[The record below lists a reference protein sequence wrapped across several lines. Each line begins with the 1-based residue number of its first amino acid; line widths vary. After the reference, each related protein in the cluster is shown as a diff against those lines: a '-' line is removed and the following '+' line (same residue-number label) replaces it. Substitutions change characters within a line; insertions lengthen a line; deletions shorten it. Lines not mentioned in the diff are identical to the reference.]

1 MEKRCLSL
9 LLPET
14 LFFKI
19 MSGHQVCV
27 GRKRQMGDWPK
38 MIEAE
43 TNAVSSSEDKIQ
55 GTEEFAI
62 VERVARI
69 VSSVYGAKPDYAR
82 LAAELAYAISF
93 DVFGIVLLH
102 HDRKAVRIT
111 VCQRDSSVSADM
123 PEQWMPHYHRYPFA
137 GSMLEQLLYTTSI
150 IVKDY
155 PHGLDG
161 PPTTSGDAL
170 SEYPYLHATCI
181 VPLRTKERLLGTL
194 ELGSTFSGTYADST
208 VQRLIEA
215 VAQVLATAIE
225 RTQLEGSAEIQDRQR
240 RALKDVSYALTS
252 KMDLPA
258 ILTHITDGV
267 ATALNVASAIVTVDQ
282 HDGRLHL
289 AAQTGL
295 DVAILGKIVSR
306 ELAMTDQC
314 IFGSTI
320 RHRQSYISNDIEH
333 DVQFPASHVLT
344 TALAIRSVLSY
355 PLVIDSTI
363 YGVLLLCSSE
373 AGGFTPLKADIVALF
388 ATQATIAIHN
398 GLLLEAARQRQRF
411 QNAIEQ
417 LEHVSHVSPAT
428 NTSFEEEQ
436 ALFAHV
442 QAEARRTFGVSLT
455 TILRFVSDN
464 LLTNNELDVRTWL
477 HDKQKD
483 EYSVLHNA
491 LPAIR
496 QEESHAL
503 LTSSTL
509 VEKSE
514 EYNLLTR
521 DTLSLLTQTTQAA
534 LARAGVVSELSRLLI
549 QLQQPTN
556 GIKDAWF
563 VTDITGTCI
572 YMNPVAELFCGM
584 RLIASEHLHVSI
596 EHVFA
601 GLLPR
606 IRNCEAVQLY
616 LQDFILGN
624 HYKQELRCVIAL
636 EPLDLPVAVQIQ
648 KQESSSQSTARTGMN
663 NRYSGQEGGRAL
675 LRSMLLEN
683 APSDS
688 HYQFTSHALHDQ
700 QGQVTA
706 YALQVRDITTQVR
719 DEKNKSALLSS
730 VSHDLRTPL
739 TTIKAAVTGLLQTDI
754 PWDEQMR
761 REMLEDIDLEADHLT
776 ALVNSF
782 VEMSRIEMG
791 ALLLEKEWCD
801 IVEIINDMLTRT
813 KHVLGERK
821 VQMHV
826 ATALPLLS
834 LDRVQIGRVLYNL
847 IENAVHH
854 SPEQST
860 ILIKIDTVT
869 DTMAPTMVRVQL
881 VDEGCGIP
889 EHEQERVF
897 KAFYGLR
904 SPGSGLGLAIC
915 KGIIEAH
922 QGRIWIESAEEGSCF
937 IFTLP
942 IEASLAR

>member
-1 MEKRCLSL
+1 M
-9 LLPET
+9 PE
-14 LFFKI
+14 
-19 MSGHQVCV
+19 GA
-27 GRKRQMGDWPK
+27 WPK
-38 MIEAE
+38 MVEAK
-43 TNAVSSSEDKIQ
+43 TNAVSSSEDRIHA
-55 GTEEFAI
+55 TEEFAI

-69 VSSVYGAKPDYAR
+69 VSSVYGAKPDYTR
-82 LAAELAYAISF
+82 LAAELAHAISF

-102 HDRKAVRIT
+102 HDRKAVRMT
-111 VCQRDSSVSADM
+111 VCQRDSSASAGM
-123 PEQWMPHYHRYPFA
+123 AKQWMPHYHQYPFS
-137 GSMLEQLLYTTSI
+137 GSMLEQMLYTTSI

-161 PPTTSGDAL
+161 PPATSGDAL
-170 SEYPYLHATCI
+170 SKYPYLHATCI

-194 ELGSTFSGTYADST
+194 ELGSTLSGTYAGST

-240 RALKDVSYALTS
+240 QALKDVSRALTS
-252 KMDLPA
+252 KMDLPT

-282 HDGRLHL
+282 RDARLHL
-289 AAQTGL
+289 AAQSGL
-295 DVAILGKIVSR
+295 DAAILSKIVR
-306 ELAMTDQC
+306 GELAMTDQC

-398 GLLLEAARQRQRF
+398 GLLLEAARQRHRF
-411 QNAIEQ
+411 QDAIEQ
-417 LEHVSHVSPAT
+417 LEHVSPAT
-428 NTSFEEEQ
+428 EFSCQEDQ
-436 ALFAHV
+436 ALFVHV
-442 QAEARRTFGVSLT
+442 QEEARRTFGVSLT

-464 LLTNNELDVRTWL
+464 LLTNNERDVQTWL
-477 HDKQKD
+477 HDDQKD

-491 LPAIR
+491 LPAR
-496 QEESHAL
+496 QDAIL
-503 LTSSTL
+503 SSSAF

-514 EYNLLTR
+514 ACKFLTE

-534 LARAGVVSELSRLLI
+534 LVRAGVVSELSRLLI

-584 RLIASEHLHVSI
+584 RLVASEHMHVLI
-596 EHVFA
+596 ERVFA

-606 IRNCEAVQLY
+606 IRNREEVQLY
-616 LQDFILGN
+616 LQDFMLGN

-648 KQESSSQSTARTGMN
+648 KQELSSRSTGRAEMN
-663 NRYSGQEGGRAL
+663 SRYSRQEGSRAL

-688 HYQFTSHALHDQ
+688 HYQFTGHVLHDQ

-706 YALQVRDITTQVR
+706 YALQVRDITTQIR

-761 REMLEDIDLEADHLT
+761 REMLEDIDLETDHLT

-801 IVEIINDMLTRT
+801 IVEIINDTLTRT
-813 KHVLGERK
+813 KRVLGERK

-826 ATALPLLS
+826 DTDLPLLS
-834 LDRVQIGRVLYNL
+834 LDRVQLGRVLYNL
-847 IENAVHH
+847 IENAAHH
-854 SPEQST
+854 SPEQSAL
-860 ILIKIDTVT
+860 LIKVDTVA
-869 DTMAPTMVRVQL
+869 DTKAPTMVRVQV

-897 KAFYGLR
+897 KAFYSLC

-922 QGRIWIESAEEGSCF
+922 QGRIWVEGAEKGSCF

>member
-1 MEKRCLSL
+1 
-9 LLPET
+9 
-14 LFFKI
+14 
-19 MSGHQVCV
+19 
-27 GRKRQMGDWPK
+27 
-38 MIEAE
+38 MIETE
-43 TNAVSSSEDKIQ
+43 TNAVSSSEDRSQ
-55 GTEEFAI
+55 ATEEFAI

-69 VSSVYGAKPDYAR
+69 VSSVYGTKPDYTR
-82 LAAELAYAISF
+82 LAAELAHAISF

-111 VCQRDSSVSADM
+111 VCQRDSSASAGM
-123 PEQWMPHYHRYPFA
+123 SKQWMPRYHQYPFA
-137 GSMLEQLLYTTSI
+137 GSMLEQLLSTKSI

-161 PPTTSGDAL
+161 PPAISGDAL
-170 SEYPYLHATCI
+170 SKYPYLHTTCI
-181 VPLRTKERLLGTL
+181 VPLRAKERLLGTL
-194 ELGSTFSGTYADST
+194 ELGSTLPGTYAGST

-240 RALKDVSYALTS
+240 QALKDVSRALTS
-252 KMDLPA
+252 KMDLPT

-282 HDGRLHL
+282 RDAYFHL
-289 AAQTGL
+289 AAQSGL
-295 DVAILGKIVSR
+295 DAAILSKIVRS

-333 DVQFPASHVLT
+333 DAQFPASHVLT

-398 GLLLEAARQRQRF
+398 GLLLEAAQQRHRF
-411 QNAIEQ
+411 QDAIEQ
-417 LEHVSHVSPAT
+417 LEHVSPAT
-428 NTSFEEEQ
+428 NSSFQEEQ

-442 QAEARRTFGVSLT
+442 QEEARRTFGVSLT

-464 LLTNNELDVRTWL
+464 LLTNNERDVRTL
-477 HDKQKD
+477 FEDNQKD
-483 EYSVLHNA
+483 EYSA
-491 LPAIR
+491 LPTIR
-496 QEESHAL
+496 QEEPHAL
-503 LTSSTL
+503 LSSSAF

-514 EYNLLTR
+514 AYNLLTR

-584 RLIASEHLHVSI
+584 RLIASEHIHVSI

-606 IRNCEAVQLY
+606 IRNREEVQLY
-616 LQDFILGN
+616 LQDFMLGN

-636 EPLDLPVAVQIQ
+636 EPLDLPVAVQQ
-648 KQESSSQSTARTGMN
+648 QELSAQNTARTGMSS
-663 NRYSGQEGGRAL
+663 RYFGQEGGRAL

-688 HYQFTSHALHDQ
+688 HYQFTSHVLHDQ

-706 YALQVRDITTQVR
+706 YAVQVRDITTQVR

-761 REMLEDIDLEADHLT
+761 REMLEDIDLETDHLT

-801 IVEIINDMLTRT
+801 IVEIINDTLTRT
-813 KHVLGERK
+813 KRVLGERK
-821 VQMHV
+821 VQLHV
-826 ATALPLLS
+826 DTVLPLLS
-834 LDRVQIGRVLYNL
+834 LDHVQIGRVLYNL
-847 IENAVHH
+847 IENATHH

-860 ILIKIDTVT
+860 ILIKVDTVA
-869 DTMAPTMVRVQL
+869 DAMAPTMVRVQV

-922 QGRIWIESAEEGSCF
+922 QGRIWVESAEKGSCF